1 MDIDTGS
8 ALPDGDVPHTVRFY
22 ADDAALMAE
31 AAGFIDT
38 ALAAG
43 GAGIVIATQA
53 HCADVRRLLANP
65 GHVRFLDAEQAL
77 AGLLLDGWPDEAR
90 FRAAVVPL
98 LDAAAASAGPVHVF
112 GEMAALLCA
121 QGRYQAALRIEQLS
135 NGLGVDY
142 CFAQFCAYPWRL
154 FPDAAQ
160 AQVFEDICAE
170 HGRACGSTVHG
181 ADHDL
186 RGRSLAGAHREQKAV
201 APGGEAP
208 WQAGRMPVPRDCEA
222 GRAGDVAA
230 GLHRVGP
237 DGTIL
242 WADRAELQMLGYRWE
257 EYVGRHIAHFH
268 VDAELVDLIL
278 DTMLSGGV
286 LVDQPVRLR
295 CKNGAIRHVQMNSS
309 NFFEGGR
316 LRYSDCITRDDTERN
331 DIAAASAQRDS
342 MLLNA
347 PVAVALLMAPDL
359 RFRLANRHFCELFG
373 QRELVGKRLVE
384 ALPQLR
390 HGRFEAALEHVF
402 ESGQPYCEEALA
414 LVLSD
419 AGGMPLERFFK
430 INLEALYNDGG
441 ERHGV
446 MAVALDVTHARKRR
460 AGGTQGP
467 SVRYTAGRARRPE
480 TDAQ

>member
-1 MDIDTGS
+1 MAEVAGF
-8 ALPDGDVPHTVRFY
+8 V
-22 ADDAALMAE
+22 DAAL
-31 AAGFIDT
+31 AAR
-38 ALAAG
+38 
-43 GAGIVIATQA
+43 GAGIVIATPA

-65 GHVRFLDAEQAL
+65 GRVRFLDAERTL
-77 AGLLLDGWPDEAR
+77 ADLLLDGWPDEAR
-90 FRAAVVPL
+90 LRAVFVPL
-98 LDAAAASAGPVHVF
+98 LEAAAGAGPVHVF
-112 GEMAALLCA
+112 GEMAALMCA
-121 QGRYQAALRIEQLS
+121 QGRYQAALRLEQLLS
-135 NGLGVDY
+135 GLGADY
-142 CFAQFCAYPWRL
+142 RFAQFCAYPWRL

-160 AQVFEDICAE
+160 AQVFADICAE

-186 RGRSLAGAHREQKAV
+186 KGRSLAWARREQKAV

-208 WQAGRMPVPRDCEA
+208 PQARRTPGLRDCEA
-222 GRAGDVAA
+222 GGAGDAPE
-230 GLHRVGP
+230 GLHRIGP

-295 CKNGAIRHVQMNSS
+295 CKNGAIRHVQMSSS

-316 LRYSDCITRDDTERN
+316 LRYSVCVTRDDIERN
-331 DIAAASAQRDS
+331 VIAAASAQRDS
-342 MLLNA
+342 MLLNV

-390 HGRFEAALEHVF
+390 HSTLETALEHVF
-402 ESGQPYCEEALA
+402 ESGQSYCEEALA
-414 LVLSD
+414 LVLFD

-446 MAVALDVTHARKRR
+446 MAVALDVTDARKRR
-460 AGGTQGP
+460 AGGTEGP
-467 SVRYTAGRARRPE
+467 SLRATACQAGRPASG
-480 TDAQ
+480 AQ